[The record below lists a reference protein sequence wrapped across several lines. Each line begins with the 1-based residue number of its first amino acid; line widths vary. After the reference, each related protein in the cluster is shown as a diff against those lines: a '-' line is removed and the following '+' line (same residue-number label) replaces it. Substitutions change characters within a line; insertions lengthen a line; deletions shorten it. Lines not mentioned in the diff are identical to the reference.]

1 MEKIF
6 DKELALNFTEL
17 ALKNIRREF
26 PHAGHSLSAPSDI
39 KNPAAVH
46 PAFYGCF
53 DWHSCVH
60 THWMLV
66 RILKLFPDIKVAKE
80 IKSALDENISA
91 ERIEGEVTYFKKHP
105 SFERTYGWA
114 WLLKLYEELS
124 GFEDGKQ
131 WLKNL
136 QPLADEIVGLYLH
149 FLPEQKYP
157 IRCGKHQNTAF
168 GIAFALDYAKKLR
181 NRELEDMLTER
192 SLSYFGKDV
201 NCPASWEPD
210 GDDFLSPSLM
220 EAALMQRVLPEEE
233 FSEWLHRFL
242 PVISF
247 KPVIIQDRSDPYM
260 VHMDGL
266 NLSRA
271 WCMLEISK
279 ALPSSS
285 ALYKSAAEHADASL
299 PYIMSGHYEG
309 EHWLATFA
317 VYLLTL

>member
-1 MEKIF
+1 MEKTF
-6 DKELALNFTEL
+6 DKELALNFADL

-26 PHAGHSLSAPSDI
+26 PHTGHSLSAPSDI

-53 DWHSCVH
+53 DWHSAVH

-66 RILKLFPDIKVAKE
+66 RILRLFPDLLPE
-80 IKSALDENISA
+80 IHSALDDTLSSENLEKEA
-91 ERIEGEVTYFKKHP
+91 EYFKKHP

-131 WLKNL
+131 WQKKLK
-136 QPLADEIVGLYLH
+136 PLADEIAGLYLN
-149 FLPEQKYP
+149 FLPKQKYP
-157 IRCGKHQNTAF
+157 VRCGKHQNTAF

-181 NRELEDMLTER
+181 NKELEDLLIER
-192 SLSYFGKDV
+192 SLTYFGKDE
-201 NCPASWEPD
+201 NYPASWEPD
-210 GDDFLSPSLM
+210 GDDFLSPSLI
-220 EAALMQRVLPEEE
+220 EAALMQRVLPCEE

-247 KPVIIQDRSDPYM
+247 KPVIISDRSDPYI
-260 VHMDGL
+260 VHLDGL

-279 ALPSSS
+279 AAPSDIT
-285 ALYKSAAEHADASL
+285 KSAAEHAEASL